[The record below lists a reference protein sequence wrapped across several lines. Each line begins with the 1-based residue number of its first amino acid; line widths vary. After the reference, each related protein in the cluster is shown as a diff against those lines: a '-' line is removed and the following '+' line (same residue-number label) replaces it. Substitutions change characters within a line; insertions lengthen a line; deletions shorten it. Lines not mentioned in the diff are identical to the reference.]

1 MYKFFAPVLSA
12 QFITD
17 ATGKEFEILSL
28 IPLRP
33 PLPIQQLNKARL
45 DLCVKLAE
53 ETMQANEG
61 LTNQSILLL
70 TALLFSIATYLFYSL
85 IDSIY

>member
-12 QFITD
+12 QFMTD
-17 ATGKEFEILSL
+17 ATGKEFEIFNL

-33 PLPIQQLNKARL
+33 PLPIQQSNKARL
-45 DLCVKLAE
+45 NLCVKISAARK
-53 ETMQANEG
+53 QADQG
-61 LTNQSILLL
+61 SLPCPLRSTLLPL
-70 TALLFSIATYLFYSL
+70 IATYLFYSL